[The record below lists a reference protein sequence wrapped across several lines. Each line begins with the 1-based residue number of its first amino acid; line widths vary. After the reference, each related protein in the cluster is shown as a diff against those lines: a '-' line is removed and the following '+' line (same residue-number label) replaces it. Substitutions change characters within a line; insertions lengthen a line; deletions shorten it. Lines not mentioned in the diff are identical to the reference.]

1 MRVIL
6 GGMNNPDMQQFAI
19 EIARIASDNKSEDVT
34 TMDLRG
40 LSQVTDYVVI
50 CTGTSDRQIRSV
62 ADRMLEY
69 GKEVGEQVYSVSG
82 YTNATWILVDFIDVV
97 VHIFAKQYREYYDL
111 ELLWGDAPKVH
122 WARSESA

>member
-6 GGMNNPDMQQFAI
+6 EGMNNPDMQQFAI

-69 GKEVGEQVYSVSG
+69 GQEVGEQVYSVSG